1 MPRTRRSWAATVR
14 RVVVAILALVL
25 LWVVSVPI
33 RVWWDARGEDHRPSD
48 AIIVLGAAQ
57 YNGRPSPVLE
67 ARLRKARS
75 LWEEGVAEAI
85 VTVGGGADGD
95 VTTEAEAG
103 REWLISNGVSS
114 DAVVAVASGNNTQTS
129 LEAVGET
136 FGENDWKTAVLV
148 TDPWHTFRAKAMA
161 RSSGIDPVS
170 APARSGPVVQTRET
184 QARYILRESLAYYRW
199 RLTGESGS
207 GGLDAF

>member
-1 MPRTRRSWAATVR
+1 MPRTRNSRAAIVR
-14 RVVVAILALVL
+14 RVVVAVLALVL
-25 LWVVSVPI
+25 LWVVSVPV
-33 RVWWDARGEDHRPSD
+33 RVWWDARGENHRPSD

-75 LWEEGVAEAI
+75 LWEEGVADVV

-95 VTTEAEAG
+95 LTTEAEAG
-103 REWLISNGVSS
+103 RDWLTSNGVPAE
-114 DAVVAVASGNNTQTS
+114 AVVAVASGSNTQTS

-136 FGENDWKTAVLV
+136 FEERGWETAILV

-161 RSSGIDPVS
+161 GASGIDAVS
-170 APARSGPVVQTRET
+170 APARTGPVVQTREV
-184 QARYILRESLAYYRW
+184 QARYILRESLAYYQW
-199 RLTGESGS
+199 RLTGNSGS
-207 GGLDAF
+207 SGPDAF

>member
-1 MPRTRRSWAATVR
+1 MPRTRKSWAAIAR
-14 RVVVAILALVL
+14 RAVVAVLALVL
-25 LWVVSVPI
+25 LWVISVPV
-33 RVWWDARGEDHRPSD
+33 RVWWDARGENHRPSD

-75 LWEEGVAEAI
+75 LWDEGAADVI

-95 VTTEAEAG
+95 VTTEADAG
-103 REWLISNGVSS
+103 REWLIDDGVPG
-114 DAVVAVASGNNTQTS
+114 DAIVPVASGSNTQTS
-129 LEAVGET
+129 LEEVGEV
-136 FGENDWKTAVLV
+136 FEANGWETAILV

-170 APARSGPVVQTRET
+170 APARSGPVVQTREA

-199 RLTGESGS
+199 RLTGDSGS